1 MKPTARPDPEWDA
14 ALGDLGAAPG
24 GRRWWRDLVL
34 CVIGLAALAT
44 VLPHFAP
51 APWRA
56 VASAPPAED
65 AAEFIAPAAADEL
78 AQPRARDAAAP
89 GPSARGDAAVAG
101 PPSAAP
107 APRPVGRLAVLRRGE
122 ALVDLLRREGL
133 SAAEALALVEAMRA
147 HADPRRLP
155 AGARFKLTFRPPGGG
170 TADAPVL
177 EALSYR
183 LAPDRLLAVRRSD
196 DGFEAVVRAVPA
208 ATVTGFAAGRIA
220 DSLYVDAER
229 AGVPVPIIAEAIRAL
244 GFAVDFEREIW
255 PGDGFEILYTTTIAE
270 DGLAEPGDV
279 LFVGLTLR
287 GRQLAYY
294 RFAAEGRDD
303 YFDARGESIRRTLM
317 KTPLDGARLTSRFG
331 RRRHPILGVDFGAP
345 SGTPVYAAGDGV
357 VERAG
362 RYGGYGN
369 YVRIRRTLMKT
380 PLDGARLTSRFG
392 RRRHPILG
400 YVTAHKG
407 VDFGAPSGTPV
418 YAAGDGVVERA
429 GRYGGYG
436 NYVRIRHNATYATAY
451 GHLKGFARGIRPGVR
466 VHQGQVIGYVGATG
480 RATGPHLH
488 YEVLVNGRQVN
499 PLRMKLP
506 SGRVLAGAERAAFA
520 RRRAEVDEMRAKLR
534 HAEALRLAQDAG
546 GSAVSAQ
553 AAERGD

>member
-51 APWRA
+51 APWRG

-65 AAEFIAPAAADEL
+65 AAEFIARAAADEL
-78 AQPRARDAAAP
+78 AQPGVPDAAAP
-89 GPSARGDAAVAG
+89 GPSARGDAAAPGDAAVAG

-133 SAAEALALVEAMRA
+133 SAADALALVGALRP

-183 LAPDRLLAVRRSD
+183 LAPDRLLAVRRAD

-208 ATVTGFAAGRIA
+208 ATVTGFAAGRIT

-255 PGDGFEILYTTTIAE
+255 PGDGFEILYTTMIAE

-303 YFDARGESIRRTLM
+303 YFDARGES
-317 KTPLDGARLTSRFG
+317 
-331 RRRHPILGVDFGAP
+331 
-345 SGTPVYAAGDGV
+345 
-357 VERAG
+357 
-362 RYGGYGN
+362 
-369 YVRIRRTLMKT
+369 IRRTLMKT

-499 PLRMKLP
+499 PLTLELP

-520 RRRAEVDEMRAKLR
+520 RWRAEVDEMRAKLR